1 MEKLIHTINPIFNHD
16 SRVLILGS
24 FPSPLSRKNNMFY
37 GNPRNRFWEIL
48 SAIFNEKIPQNNS
61 GKIAFLLDKKIALW
75 DVVKECEIHG
85 ASDSSI
91 TNVVPNDLDKIFSI
105 ANIRATFTTGQ
116 TATKLYTKLFNK
128 TSIYLPSPSPA
139 NFGCNFDTMVQ
150 KYRAILEYLK

>member
-75 DVVKECEIHG
+75 DVVKECEIYG

-105 ANIRATFTTGQ
+105 ANIQAVFTTGQ
-116 TATKLYTKLFNK
+116 TATKLYAKLFNK
-128 TSIYLPSPSPA
+128 NSIYLPSPSPA
-139 NFGCNFDTMVQ
+139 NFHFNLSTLIENYKKIIEF
-150 KYRAILEYLK
+150 L

>member
-116 TATKLYTKLFNK
+116 TATKLYAKLFNK
-128 TSIYLPSPSPA
+128 NSIYLPSPSPA